1 MIFAR
6 RVRQLKKSIRMPS
19 RHAKRKSE
27 KQKPSKNL
35 IWPPL
40 LIVKI
45 CFYKYINSKRRA
57 KENLHPLT
65 DAAGNIISK
74 DDGKDE
80 VLNDFFTC
88 VFYSQAR

>member
-1 MIFAR
+1 MGGAR
-6 RVRQLKKSIRMPS
+6 RSQSLLRGRGVQKGWTLLRKETLRYFCKS
-19 RHAKRKSE
+19 
-27 KQKPSKNL
+27 
-35 IWPPL
+35 
-40 LIVKI
+40 
-45 CFYKYINSKRRA
+45 INSKRRA